1 MGAQC
6 QLEVRGAFFLEAC
19 LLQVSKLLLLLHL
32 IKVGCLHKHIQH
44 CLVILLRT
52 KSDVFVY
59 LEAWYQYSKPYWHTV
74 VVNSWLVVSNIFY
87 FPFHI
92 WDFHPSHWRTH
103 IFQDGYCTTNQIGM
117 NPYHTWLLWNTGVA
131 SRKLRNSKEPSKND
145 LGIWPATWGFA
156 NPGRRLDGRGDFS
169 HGYGKLPIWHAVF
182 ESVFTGDVWVEWGR
196 ALLRALVFN

>member
-1 MGAQC
+1 MEWVEGWRMVHKLPKVNQRYLKSKRAG
-6 QLEVRGAFFLEAC
+6 LWGGPVPARSERRLFLEAC

-44 CLVILLRT
+44 CLVMLLRT

-92 WDFHPSHWRTH
+92 WDFHPSHSRTH

-117 NPYHTWLLWNTGVA
+117 NPYHTWLL
-131 SRKLRNSKEPSKND
+131 
-145 LGIWPATWGFA
+145 
-156 NPGRRLDGRGDFS
+156 
-169 HGYGKLPIWHAVF
+169 
-182 ESVFTGDVWVEWGR
+182 
-196 ALLRALVFN
+196 